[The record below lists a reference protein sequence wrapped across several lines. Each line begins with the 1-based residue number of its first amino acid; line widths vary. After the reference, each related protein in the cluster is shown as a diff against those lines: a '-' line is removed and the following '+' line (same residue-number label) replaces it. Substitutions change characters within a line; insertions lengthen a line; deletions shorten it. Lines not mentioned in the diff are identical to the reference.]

1 MITAYHAKYF
11 ANEINRKASNEEG
24 VSRLS
29 NSLFDAAV
37 DLNPHQIDA
46 ALFALKTP
54 LSKGVILA
62 DEVGLGKTIEAGI
75 ILGQYWAEKKRNLII
90 ICPAA
95 LRKQWATELSEKFNL
110 PSVVLDS
117 KNVRTLKKEGVYDPF
132 KLKKVIIMSYHFA
145 ARNEENLVQVPWNLV
160 VIDEAH
166 KLRNA
171 HRESNKM
178 GQAIR
183 RTFDSR
189 KKLLLTA
196 TPLQN
201 SLMELYGL
209 SSLIDDHL
217 FGDDKSFKKQYLNSP
232 ENHRELKDRLKFFVK
247 RTLRNDVLE
256 YVKYTKRRTITV
268 PFEPSSEEYSLYT
281 DINTFLLNE
290 TEYALPTKHKHLT
303 TLIIRKLLASSTYA
317 VAFTLES
324 ILKRLE
330 AIKENNPIELDIVE
344 EFIDEHE
351 LEDEYSEEVEE
362 DVEEEDKIDIQKLN
376 AEIEVI
382 KSFISRAKYIKV
394 DGKTKEILKAIETGF
409 AEMEKAGAYRKVI
422 IFTESRKTQDYLK
435 EYFDNNGLKG
445 KVVTFSGTNNSSETQ
460 EIYKRWLS
468 ENTGSDKVT
477 GSAAVDKRTAL
488 LDHFKNNAEVMIATE
503 AAAEGVNMQFC
514 SLLINYD
521 LPWNPQRVEQRIGRC
536 HRYGQKYDVVVI
548 NFLNKKNQ
556 ADQRVLELLS
566 EKFNLFNG
574 VFGASDEVLGKIEK
588 GIDFEKK
595 IMGIYQ
601 SCRTPEEIEQ
611 AFNNLR
617 EELEE
622 DIKARMDDTKK
633 ALIENFDEDIHSLLK
648 IQLDEARKH
657 LDKISDMFWN
667 VTKFMLD
674 SNASFDDEKYSF
686 VLNSEPTK
694 EIPLGKYTLV
704 NKDKTEDEKGHVY
717 RIGSELGQYVL
728 DRTISLETE
737 VAELNFDIS
746 NHPTKISVVEQL
758 KGKSGWLALEK
769 LEITSFEESEK
780 LIFCGLTDDGA
791 FLDQEVCQKMF
802 NCNGNMIGPVS
813 RTNIPKELISN
824 METSIES
831 AINEASQSANSF
843 FEQERDKLEKWADD
857 KIMSAEQELVDT
869 KAKLRS
875 VKREARVAKSTEEQQ
890 ALQKEIKELERKQRR
905 QRQKIFDVEDEIME
919 KRDELIDKLEAEMK
933 QSVSRK
939 EILKIKWNII

>member
-11 ANEINRKASNEEG
+11 AHEITRKASNTEG

-29 NSLFDAAV
+29 NSLFDATV

-46 ALFALKTP
+46 ALFALKSP

-95 LRKQWATELSEKFNL
+95 LRKQWATELEEKFNL

-117 KNVRTLKKEGVYDPF
+117 KNVKELKKTGVYDPF
-132 KLKKVIIMSYHFA
+132 KQEKVIIMSYHFA
-145 ARNEENLVQVPWNLV
+145 ARNEEKLLETAWDLV

-178 GQAIR
+178 GQAIK

-209 SSLIDDHL
+209 SSLIDGHI

-232 ENHRELKDRLKFFVK
+232 ENIKELKGRIKYFVK

-256 YVKYTKRRTITV
+256 YVKYTKRRTITI
-268 PFEPSSEEYSLYT
+268 PFEPSSEEHKLYT
-281 DINTFLLNE
+281 DINAFLLNE

-317 VAFTLES
+317 VSSTLES
-324 ILKRLE
+324 IQKRLE
-330 AIKENNPIELDIVE
+330 ALRDNNKIDTDIVD
-344 EFIDEHE
+344 EFIEEHE
-351 LEDEYSEEVEE
+351 LEEEYTEEAEEAIDEES
-362 DVEEEDKIDIQKLN
+362 KIDINKLN
-376 AEIEVI
+376 AEIEIV
-382 KSFISRAKYIKV
+382 KGFISRAKNIKV

-409 AEMEKAGAYRKVI
+409 AEMEKVGASKKVI
-422 IFTESRKTQDYLK
+422 IFTESRKTQEYLK
-435 EYFDNNGLKG
+435 DYFNNNGLQG
-445 KVVTFSGTNNSSETQ
+445 KVVTFSGTNNSNEAQ
-460 EIYKRWLS
+460 DIYKSWLKK
-468 ENTGSDKVT
+468 NMGGDRVT
-477 GSAAVDKRTAL
+477 GSPAVDKRTAL
-488 LDHFKNNAEVMIATE
+488 LDEFKESAEIMIATE
-503 AAAEGVNMQFC
+503 AASEGVNMQFC

-595 IMGIYQ
+595 ILGIYQ
-601 SCRTPEEIEQ
+601 TCRSPEEIEL

-617 EELEE
+617 QELED
-622 DIKARMDDTKK
+622 DIKSRMDDTKK

-648 IQLDEARKH
+648 VQLDEARKH
-657 LDKISDMFWN
+657 LDKISFMFWN
-667 VTKFMLD
+667 TTRFYL
-674 SNASFDDEKYSF
+674 NQAASFEDNTYSF
-686 VLNSEPTK
+686 LLNE
-694 EIPLGKYTLV
+694 EISSNIQTGRYTLV
-704 NKDKTEDEKGHVY
+704 NKNAAQTPNTHVY
-717 RIGSELGQYVL
+717 RIGSPLGQYVL
-728 DRTISLETE
+728 NKAITTNLP
-737 VAELNFDIS
+737 VVELTFDIT
-746 NHPTKISVVEQL
+746 NHPTKISLVEQL
-758 KGKSGWLALEK
+758 KNKQGWLALDK
-769 LEITSFEESEK
+769 IEISSFEEIEK
-780 LIFCGLTDDGA
+780 LIFCGIDNNGN
-791 FLDQEVCQKMF
+791 FLDQEVCEKLFQ
-802 NCNGNMIGPVS
+802 CNARVGQAIDNSSVPS
-813 RTNIPKELISN
+813 ELIIN
-824 METSIES
+824 METSINS
-831 AINEASQSANSF
+831 AINEASQSSNTF
-843 FEQERDKLEKWADD
+843 FEIEREKLEKWADD
-857 KIMSAEQELVDT
+857 KVMSAEQELTDT
-869 KAKLRS
+869 KLKLKS
-875 VKREARVAKSTEEQQ
+875 LKRESRTVKSAEELQKI
-890 ALQKEIKELERKQRR
+890 QKEIKELERKQRK
-905 QRQKIFDVEDEIME
+905 QRQKIFDVEDEIMG

-933 QSVSRK
+933 QKVNKSQ
-939 EILKIKWNII
+939 ILTVKWNVI